1 MIEILSYRV
10 NHDKIEE
17 FRIWLNKDH
26 IESMTQIEQITD
38 EKLCFCFQIGIIN
51 KKIYMLRFKEHVQ
64 ATIQHQKI
72 FNSFRRQHERLYC

>member
-26 IESMTQIEQITD
+26 IESMTEIEQTTD
-38 EKLCFCFQIGIIN
+38 GFCFQIEIIN
-51 KKIYMLRFKEHVQ
+51 KKIYMLKFKERVQ

-72 FNSFRRQHERLYC
+72 FNSFRRLP